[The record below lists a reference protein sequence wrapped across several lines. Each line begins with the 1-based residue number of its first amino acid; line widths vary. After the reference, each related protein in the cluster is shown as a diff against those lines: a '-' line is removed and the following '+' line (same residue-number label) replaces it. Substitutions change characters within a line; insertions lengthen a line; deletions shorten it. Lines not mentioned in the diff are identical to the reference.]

1 MRQPDLNRVNKA
13 KEHLKAA
20 RTLLDNIRWEN
31 TNTME
36 DHFLAEAKRKMIDAG
51 FPLDDIINIQGD
63 KKM

>member
-20 RTLLDNIRWEN
+20 RTLLDHIRWEN

-36 DHFLAEAKRKMIDAG
+36 DHFLAEAKRKMIDAS

-63 KKM
+63 KK